1 MSGTINPRKAPH
13 GRLDEPLKDCAHCQR
28 LVAFRGENRHA
39 HPDWRNTPVPS
50 FGGADARLLVVGLAP
65 GLKGANRT
73 GRPFTGDFAGRLL
86 YSALL
91 EFGFAQGSYGEAA
104 DDGLRLLDCR
114 ITNAVR
120 CVPPANRPTGEEIRN
135 CRDFLKD
142 EIAGLPRL
150 EAILM
155 LGTVAHGSVLAALG
169 LAPRAYPF
177 RHGAIHPPPSEEDS
191 HRPWLFDS
199 YHCSRLN
206 VNTGRLR
213 EAAFREV
220 FQRIRAQLG

>member
-1 MSGTINPRKAPH
+1 
-13 GRLDEPLKDCAHCQR
+13 LEDCAHCPR
-28 LVAFRGENRHA
+28 LVAFRDENRQA
-39 HPDWRNTPVPS
+39 HPDWRNIPVPS

-91 EFGFAQGSYGEAA
+91 EFGFAQGNYREAA
-104 DDGLRLLDCR
+104 DDGVRLIDCR

-135 CRDFLKD
+135 CRHFLKD
-142 EIAGLPRL
+142 EIESLPRL
-150 EAILM
+150 EAVLM
-155 LGTVAHGSVLAALG
+155 LGTVAHASVLAALG
-169 LAPRAYPF
+169 LSPRAHPF
-177 RHGAIHPPPSEEDS
+177 GHGAIHPPPGNGGKR
-191 HRPWLFDS
+191 RPWLFDS

-206 VNTGRLR
+206 VNTGRLK
-213 EAAFREV
+213 ESAFRQV
-220 FQRIRAQLG
+220 FQRIREQLG